1 MEEGIGSV
9 ADPCSVTNQAR
20 GDGTLPLSLHLL
32 IREIGKLILKMKAT
46 GDHRDETS
54 KPASVLRLLNPTRLV
69 ALCKTIVVHFLQAA
83 CLFCQPHRHSK
94 ADISGHPDERSTET
108 SKRVE
113 GEIAEGK
120 NQEDEESE
128 YRLHQRLRLT
138 LSEDPNFDLLCS
150 YIR

>member
-1 MEEGIGSV
+1 
-9 ADPCSVTNQAR
+9 
-20 GDGTLPLSLHLL
+20 
-32 IREIGKLILKMKAT
+32 
-46 GDHRDETS
+46 
-54 KPASVLRLLNPTRLV
+54 LV
-69 ALCKTIVVHFLQAA
+69 ALCKTIVVHFLQAT

-94 ADISGHPDERSTET
+94 ADISGRPDERSTET

-150 YIR
+150 HIR